1 MQVMLLLFPRDYPF
15 LTEPLSVLSRFW
27 FWQLRNC
34 PLPNSMGRPSI
45 LVPKSL
51 VSSSFWEVTA
61 LRTGEELLM
70 RGSKARLG
78 DLIWWDQKQTNVKS
92 TKNRDTW
99 SCCKFCL
106 ERATYLWSGPNPK
119 ENQINIYLK
128 LRGLEFFDAE
138 YQLSQQR
145 EENKSEIPYLS
156 LRDNCCSVLVLSFC
170 GHCRE
175 LWLLLT
181 DPRASIRLAA
191 SGLHCLSL
199 HIFLGDKL
207 MPVS

>member
-1 MQVMLLLFPRDYPF
+1 MSLTPSTLVSGEGATALFWGCAWSVPQSQVAVGGQFLLFFTQKLLCLSALLLLLVWMQVMLLLFPRDYPF

-78 DLIWWDQKQTNVKS
+78 DLIW
-92 TKNRDTW
+92 
-99 SCCKFCL
+99 
-106 ERATYLWSGPNPK
+106 
-119 ENQINIYLK
+119 
-128 LRGLEFFDAE
+128 
-138 YQLSQQR
+138 
-145 EENKSEIPYLS
+145 
-156 LRDNCCSVLVLSFC
+156 
-170 GHCRE
+170 
-175 LWLLLT
+175 
-181 DPRASIRLAA
+181 
-191 SGLHCLSL
+191 
-199 HIFLGDKL
+199 
-207 MPVS
+207 